1 MNNAAICE
9 VCGAKTI
16 WKCSICCKS
25 FCIMKGRSWNGAK
38 CLMTYHNQD
47 FYGLA
52 QGDYRTVHGK
62 NVLGWIAPDD
72 KAIARNARRV
82 KRFMGEIRSEGS

>member
-9 VCGAKTI
+9 VCRAKTI

-25 FCIMKGRSWNGAK
+25 LCIMKGRRWNGAN

-62 NVLGWIAPDD
+62 NVLGWTAPDD
-72 KAIARNARRV
+72 KDIVRNARRV
-82 KRFMGEIRSEGS
+82 KWFMGEIRSEGS